1 PVSASVIH
9 QRCLVHVRLDAR
21 AREARPRLTLSAA
34 AAALLGQHE
43 SGPRRLQVV
52 NAARLLAAG
61 EEAGSNLAQ
70 AGFICLATIAV
81 DNRLPPFEA
90 VWEGELGP
98 GGPELGRFYLDLLFP
113 APGSGLAV
121 VVAPS
126 ALFAYYFTSV
136 SFAGTADI
144 LLHAP
149 HEGASS
155 DPAAEEYTGAL
166 AVTLGERAVALAR
179 VRGLSLG
186 VTAVYPRAWR
196 WGRFPAGLSHQ
207 TVDLARAS
215 GESAPLKHTHP
226 PLVSNANPSYQ
237 PVREAYHA
245 LLRRYPRAA
254 VALHGLG
261 SRHPEAFIFG
271 LGVAEDYRLTP
282 SERAT
287 LEELLGRCFG
297 EQFPWRIGR
306 WGKEDARLAAG
317 PIWEVGYAI
326 RLDEERR
333 RRFAEAGAAL
343 LVAMVEAGLLTP
355 RA

>member
-1 PVSASVIH
+1 MLASVIH

-81 DNRLPPFEA
+81 DNRLPPLEA

-126 ALFAYYFTSV
+126 ALFDYYFTSV

-196 WGRFPAGLSHQ
+196 WGRFPAGLSRQ

-215 GESAPLKHTHP
+215 GESEPLKHTHP

-254 VALHGLG
+254 VAVHGLG
-261 SRHPEAFIFG
+261 SWHPEAFIFG

-287 LEELLGRCFG
+287 LEELVGRCFG